1 MAKDNYLFKGRSIRP
16 SKFIM
21 GFEST
26 YQWEDPIYT
35 GVVFGTVMATL
46 ISICYYSLISVCAY
60 TSLFILMVVAGLK
73 LYTYVMVTFLKK
85 ETANPIAKYTGMDV
99 TIAPERVN
107 EFANKATNKL
117 NGAIVEL
124 RRLFLVENMMDSIKF
139 GLSLWVL
146 TYIGSWFNA
155 MTLIIMSW
163 IALFTIP
170 KIYVN
175 NKAQIDPV
183 LDKVK
188 AKINE
193 VTEKVGAMI
202 PQAKSSAA
210 ETKKEE

>member
-1 MAKDNYLFKGRSIRP
+1 
-16 SKFIM
+16 M

-26 YQWEDPIYT
+26 YHWEDPIYT
-35 GVVFGTVMATL
+35 GVVFGAVMATL

-60 TSLFILMVVAGLK
+60 TSLFILMSVAGLK

-107 EFANKATNKL
+107 EIANKATSKL
-117 NGAIVEL
+117 NSGIVEL

-155 MTLIIMSW
+155 MTLIILSW
-163 IALFTIP
+163 VGLFTIP
-170 KIYVN
+170 KVRHYWITYLFFIVR
-175 NKAQIDPV
+175 
-183 LDKVK
+183 
-188 AKINE
+188 E
-193 VTEKVGAMI
+193 VYCHGITNLF
-202 PQAKSSAA
+202 PS
-210 ETKKEE
+210 

>member
-1 MAKDNYLFKGRSIRP
+1 MGLAYRIRP

-26 YQWEDPIYT
+26 YQWVDPIYT

-46 ISICYYSLISVCAY
+46 ISICYYSLISVMAY

-107 EFANKATNKL
+107 EFANKATDKL
-117 NGAIVEL
+117 NCGILEL

-155 MTLIIMSW
+155 MTLLIMGW
-163 IALFTIP
+163 VGLFSIP

-183 LDKVK
+183 LDQVK
-188 AKINE
+188 AKLNE
-193 VTEKVGAMI
+193 VSDKVTALM
-202 PQAKSSAA
+202 PQGKAA
-210 ETKKEE
+210 PEPKEE